1 MTGTAN
7 TSSVKRLSQSLSFKQ
22 VRVAVFA
29 ALVLGICF
37 SALQIAADLR
47 NELHEVDTTYEQAL
61 KAFEE
66 SAFQAAYGLD
76 EVLARTVVRG
86 LFQQEAIFEARIIDN
101 FGDAMVVE
109 KRPQRQGT
117 LKWLADSIFGRTK
130 TFEIRLMSKRTGFHA
145 GDLGIKVDLYIIA
158 QSFFQR
164 SGLILAFGI
173 IRNLFLAII
182 LAMFF
187 HYMLTKPLRDMAA
200 SIKLGRDHLDMPA
213 NHESDELGDIV
224 NAHNEHSKL
233 RAEATA
239 RLRDEESRFRDLF
252 QNTEVAI
259 WNVDLSKVQAELVR
273 LRHEGVEDLG
283 DYLEQND
290 QATWDLALKN
300 KILEVNEATLA
311 LFGADTIDG
320 FREQLRDSIGPDTV
334 DIYIEALQAIWDNQ
348 TVFRTE
354 ATYQTSKGEEI
365 NTIVT
370 FRMPETAEGFKSI
383 PISFVDIT
391 ERRRAEE
398 DRRLALI
405 DAEHANQAKS
415 DFLATM
421 SHELRTPLNAI
432 IGFSDMI
439 EGQFFG
445 KLGSDKYLEYAH
457 DIHNSSEH
465 LLALVNDILDLSAI
479 EAGKQPL
486 IKEELI
492 VSEVAADCTPII
504 INAAFEKNISFS
516 VEIPNDLPQLLA
528 DRRVVKQILFNLLS
542 NAVKYTQQDGN
553 ILLKATAMNGS
564 HVLEVVDT
572 GIGVPSEKLPSLTDP
587 FVRTESDP
595 HMAQEGSGLGL
606 AIVKSLVDLH
616 GGNLNIASEV
626 GVGTSVTVNIPS
638 NLS

>member
-1 MTGTAN
+1 MGGDPD

-47 NELHEVDTTYEQAL
+47 NELREVDTTYEQAL

-66 SAFQAAYGLD
+66 SAFQAAFGLD
-76 EVLARTVVRG
+76 DVLARTVVRG

-101 FGDAMVVE
+101 FGDTMVVE

-130 TFEIRLMSKRTGFHA
+130 TFAIPLQSKGTAFHA
-145 GDLGIKVDLYIIA
+145 GDLSIQVDLYIIA

-164 SGLILAFGI
+164 SGLILVFGI

-200 SIKLGRDHLDMPA
+200 SIKMGRDHLDMPA

-224 NAHNEHSKL
+224 NAHNELSQQ

-259 WNVDLSKVQAELVR
+259 WNVDLSKVHAELIR
-273 LRHEGVEDLG
+273 LRRDGVQNLG
-283 DYLEQND
+283 DYLEQNR
-290 QATWDLALKN
+290 QVTWQLALMN
-300 KILEVNEATLA
+300 RILGANEATLA
-311 LFGADTIDG
+311 LFGADTVDD
-320 FREQLRDSIGPDTV
+320 FREQLRNSIGPESINV
-334 DIYIEALQAIWDNQ
+334 YIEALQAIWDNQ
-348 TVFRTE
+348 PVFRTE
-354 ATYQTSKGEEI
+354 ATYHTSKGEEI

-370 FRMPETAEGFKSI
+370 FRMPRTVEGFRSI

-445 KLGSDKYLEYAH
+445 KLGSEKYLEYAH

-486 IKEELI
+486 VMEEL
-492 VSEVAADCTPII
+492 VVREVAADCTPII

-516 VEIPNDLPQLLA
+516 VEISDDLPPLLA
-528 DRRVVKQILFNLLS
+528 DRRAVKQILFNLLS
-542 NAVKYTQQDGN
+542 NAVKYTTRDGK
-553 ILLKATAMNGS
+553 IVLKATAANGG

-572 GIGVPSEKLPSLTDP
+572 GIGVPSEKLPGLTDP
-587 FVRTESDP
+587 FVRSESDP

-616 GGNLNIASEV
+616 GGNLDIASEV
-626 GVGTSVTVNIPS
+626 GVGTSVSVYFPG
-638 NLS
+638 NLG